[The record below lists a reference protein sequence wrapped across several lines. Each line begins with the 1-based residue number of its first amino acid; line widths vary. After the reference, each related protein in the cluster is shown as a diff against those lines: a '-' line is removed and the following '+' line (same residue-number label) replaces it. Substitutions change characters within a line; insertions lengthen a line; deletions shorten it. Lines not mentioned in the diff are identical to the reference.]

1 VSPARTLV
9 VGDSVVDLLMGRAA
23 GVALTMGVLSGS
35 GTAQTLARHADIL
48 LPTVCALLD
57 AEGFSGPRRQ

>member
-1 VSPARTLV
+1 
-9 VGDSVVDLLMGRAA
+9 
-23 GVALTMGVLSGS
+23 MGVLSGS

-48 LPTVCALLD
+48 LPTVCALID